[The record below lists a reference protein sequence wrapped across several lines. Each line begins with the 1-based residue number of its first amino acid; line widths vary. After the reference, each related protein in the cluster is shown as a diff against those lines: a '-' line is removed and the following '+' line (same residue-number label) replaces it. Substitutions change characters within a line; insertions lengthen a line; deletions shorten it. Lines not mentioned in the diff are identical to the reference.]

1 MPRPRRRRRWSL
13 LALATAATASLPPLP
28 KDQPPNVKSD
38 TADLTVLQDDGV
50 EVFDTVDIDE
60 VGAGL
65 YPALP
70 FSESSPDDTAV
81 TIYRPRKDSQVPTN
95 WTVDAL
101 EELVTRTPFLS
112 SEGTVVFTGKLLS
125 DVVSDE
131 TNCPQG
137 IICAAQDDNSKALIE
152 RRTWTLEALDRA
164 SGELLWRATAS
175 RLGDQ
180 VGTNT
185 SSAVAKPRRP
195 LFATVTETAAA
206 VAACTLAAMNQDATA
221 LVPLNAQPAIFCPPP
236 SRFFSLTA
244 VLMLLSAAVAMSYGL
259 SYARKNTVQ
268 RVPRIVADK
277 RGSGFF
283 GTKRVDVHQKP
294 AEDRLQL
301 AQEIAALQRADHAA
315 VLRFYA
321 CDVLPCGVAQ
331 IAVEASLCT
340 LEEALATHNCV
351 GLPSEL
357 QLSLRSIAEALSWLR
372 EALPDS
378 KRRWRATPDRIVLV
392 PRSTSGSLWA
402 AHELKLVPRDG
413 DNKGDDVADL
423 KRLALLCAG
432 ESDDARCLEMRDLG
446 PCATPIQWSKHPAL
460 WDESRRVAFLLDAS
474 DYAEETSEADALR
487 AAIDASNGFD
497 DWRAAFSDDF
507 LRHAEAR
514 RTYDGHSVR
523 ALLRMLRN
531 QSHHIHTSPFAE
543 LRTREGLLAF
553 VLMRFPCLLLRVF
566 EACHAALPATADLR
580 SYLGYFGAPALERAP
595 SAPALVAAAATRT
608 AAEAPALVAAA
619 EAPNSRGEG
628 PSGSSAT
635 REAAEALTMDEA
647 PTAAPSRRGS
657 PASDEDDL
665 NARLATLAVADP
677 PAAQKGSPRGVQ
689 EPLPK
694 GYRTRLCKHWLASGG
709 THCPMKARG
718 LPCKFAHGEHELR
731 PPEEGFAPPPEAK
744 KRRPRRKSSSP
755 RPAAANIP
763 S

>member
-1 MPRPRRRRRWSL
+1 MQ
-13 LALATAATASLPPLP
+13 LPC
-28 KDQPPNVKSD
+28 PPN
-38 TADLTVLQDDGV
+38 
-50 EVFDTVDIDE
+50 
-60 VGAGL
+60 
-65 YPALP
+65 P
-70 FSESSPDDTAV
+70 
-81 TIYRPRKDSQVPTN
+81 
-95 WTVDAL
+95 
-101 EELVTRTPFLS
+101 
-112 SEGTVVFTGKLLS
+112 
-125 DVVSDE
+125 
-131 TNCPQG
+131 
-137 IICAAQDDNSKALIE
+137 
-152 RRTWTLEALDRA
+152 
-164 SGELLWRATAS
+164 SGH
-175 RLGDQ
+175 
-180 VGTNT
+180 
-185 SSAVAKPRRP
+185 
-195 LFATVTETAAA
+195 
-206 VAACTLAAMNQDATA
+206 ATA

-244 VLMLLSAAVAMSYGL
+244 ILMLLSAAVAMSYGL
-259 SYARKNTVQ
+259 SYARKNTIQ

-283 GTKRVDVHQKP
+283 GAKRVDVHQKP

-321 CDVLPCGVAQ
+321 CDVLPTGVAQ

-340 LEEALATHNCV
+340 LEEALATHKGR

-357 QLSLRSIAEALSWLR
+357 QLSLKSIAEALSWLR
-372 EALPDS
+372 DALPDS

-392 PRSTSGSLWA
+392 PRSTRGSLWA

-413 DNKGDDVADL
+413 VSGDDVSDL

-432 ESDDARCLEMRDLG
+432 DSDDARCLEMRDLG
-446 PCATPIQWSKHPAL
+446 PCATPLAWSKHPAL
-460 WDESRRVAFLLDAS
+460 WEESRRVAFLLDAS

-487 AAIDASNGFD
+487 AAIDASSGFD

-514 RTYDGHSVR
+514 RTYDGTSVR

-531 QSHHIHTSPFAE
+531 QSHHIRTSPFSE

-553 VLMRFPCLLLRVF
+553 VLMRFPSLLLRVF
-566 EACHAALPATADLR
+566 EACHAALPLHADLR
-580 SYLGYFGAPALERAP
+580 AYLGYFGAPALDSAP
-595 SAPALVAAAATRT
+595 AAPALVAAAAEAPTERP
-608 AAEAPALVAAA
+608 EAPALL
-619 EAPNSRGEG
+619 AP
-628 PSGSSAT
+628 
-635 REAAEALTMDEA
+635 DEA

-665 NARLATLAVADP
+665 NARLGTLAVADP
-677 PAAQKGSPRGVQ
+677 PAAQKGSPRGVDS
-689 EPLPK
+689 LPK

-709 THCPMKARG
+709 THCPMTARG
-718 LPCKFAHGEHELR
+718 LQCKFAHGEHELR

-755 RPAAANIP
+755 RPAAQNIP

>member
-1 MPRPRRRRRWSL
+1 MPRPRRRRQWAL
-13 LALATAATASLPPLP
+13 LALITTTNASLPPLP
-28 KDQPPNVKSD
+28 NEAPPNVKSD
-38 TADLTVLQDDGV
+38 TADLTVLQDSDEV
-50 EVFDTVDIDE
+50 EVFDSVDVDDM
-60 VGAGL
+60 GRGL

-70 FSESSPDDTAV
+70 FAETSADDTAV
-81 TIYRPRKDSQVPTN
+81 TIYRPRKDAQVPTN

-175 RLGDQ
+175 RLGDA

-185 SSAVAKPRRP
+185 SSAVTPSKKRP

-206 VAACTLAAMNQDATA
+206 IAVCTLAAMNQDATA

-236 SRFFSLTA
+236 SRFFSLT
-244 VLMLLSAAVAMSYGL
+244 VILMLLSAAVAMSYGL

-283 GTKRVDVHQKP
+283 GTKRVDVRERP
-294 AEDRLQL
+294 AEDRLKL

-340 LEEALATHNCV
+340 LEEALASHNCV

-357 QLSLRSIAEALSWLR
+357 QLSLRSIAEALAWLR
-372 EALPDS
+372 TALPDS
-378 KRRWRATPDRIVLV
+378 KRRWRATLDRIVLV
-392 PRSTSGSLWA
+392 PRSTEGSLWA

-413 DNKGDDVADL
+413 ESGDDVFDL

-432 ESDDARCLEMRDLG
+432 ESDDARCLEMRDLVA
-446 PCATPIQWSKHPAL
+446 CATPIQWSKHPAL

-487 AAIDASNGFD
+487 AAIDAAPGFGD
-497 DWRAAFSDDF
+497 DWRAAFSSDF

-514 RTYDGHSVR
+514 RTYDGKSVR

-531 QSHHIHTSPFAE
+531 QSHHIRTSPFAE

-553 VLMRFPCLLLRVF
+553 VLTRFPSLLLRVF
-566 EACHAALPATADLR
+566 EACHAALPSHADLR
-580 SYLGYFGAPALERAP
+580 AYLGYFGSPALDSAPA
-595 SAPALVAAAATRT
+595 APALVAAAAP
-608 AAEAPALVAAA
+608 APSLLAAA

-635 REAAEALTMDEA
+635 REAAEALVDA

-657 PASDEDDL
+657 PASDDDDL
-665 NARLATLAVADP
+665 NARLGTLAIEP

-709 THCPMKARG
+709 THCPMTARG
-718 LPCKFAHGEHELR
+718 LQCKFAHGEHELR

-744 KRRPRRKSSSP
+744 KRRPRRRSSP
-755 RPAAANIP
+755 RPAAAPTVP

>member
-1 MPRPRRRRRWSL
+1 M
-13 LALATAATASLPPLP
+13 
-28 KDQPPNVKSD
+28 
-38 TADLTVLQDDGV
+38 LQDSDEV
-50 EVFDTVDIDE
+50 EVFDSVDVDDM
-60 VGAGL
+60 GRGL

-70 FSESSPDDTAV
+70 FAETSTDDTAV
-81 TIYRPRKDSQVPTN
+81 TIYRPRKDAQVPTN

-175 RLGDQ
+175 RLGDA
-180 VGTNT
+180 VGNT
-185 SSAVAKPRRP
+185 SSAVTPSKKRP

-206 VAACTLAAMNQDATA
+206 IAVCTLAAMNQDATA

-236 SRFFSLTA
+236 SRFFSLT
-244 VLMLLSAAVAMSYGL
+244 VILMLLSAAVAMSYGL

-283 GTKRVDVHQKP
+283 GTKRVDVQQRS

-321 CDVLPCGVAQ
+321 CDVLPTGVAQ

-357 QLSLRSIAEALSWLR
+357 QLSLRSIAEALAWLR
-372 EALPDS
+372 TALPDS
-378 KRRWRATPDRIVLV
+378 KRRWRATLDRIVLV
-392 PRSTSGSLWA
+392 PRSTEGSLWA

-413 DNKGDDVADL
+413 ESGDDVFDL

-432 ESDDARCLEMRDLG
+432 ESDDARSLEMRDLVA
-446 PCATPIQWSKHPAL
+446 CATPIQWSKHPAL
-460 WDESRRVAFLLDAS
+460 WEESRRVAFLLDAS

-487 AAIDASNGFD
+487 AAIDASQGFD
-497 DWRAAFSDDF
+497 EDWRAAFSSDF

-514 RTYDGHSVR
+514 RTYDGKSVR

-531 QSHHIHTSPFAE
+531 QSHHIRTSPFAE

-553 VLMRFPCLLLRVF
+553 VLRRFPSLLLRVF
-566 EACHAALPATADLR
+566 EACHAALPAAADLR
-580 SYLGYFGAPALERAP
+580 SYLGYFGAPALDSAP
-595 SAPALVAAAATRT
+595 AVPALVAD
-608 AAEAPALVAAA
+608 EAPTALVAAA
-619 EAPNSRGEG
+619 EAPNPRREG

-635 REAAEALTMDEA
+635 REAAEAPTMDEA

-665 NARLATLAVADP
+665 TARLGTLAVAE
-677 PAAQKGSPRGVQ
+677 PAAQKGSPRGVDS
-689 EPLPK
+689 LPK

-709 THCPMKARG
+709 THCPMTARG
-718 LPCKFAHGEHELR
+718 LQCKFAHGEHELR

-744 KRRPRRKSSSP
+744 KRRPRRKSSP
-755 RPAAANIP
+755 RPAATTIP